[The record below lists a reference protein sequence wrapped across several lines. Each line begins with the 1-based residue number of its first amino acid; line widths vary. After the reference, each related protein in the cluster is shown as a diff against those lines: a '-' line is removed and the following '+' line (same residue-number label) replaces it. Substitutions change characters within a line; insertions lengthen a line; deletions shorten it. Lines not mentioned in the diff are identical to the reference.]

1 MLQIPLVVGKDF
13 LMSRFQTNQPS
24 RRYGSQEAIAGK
36 SCGRSGLNK
45 GPKEEKISD
54 EPRRDSYD
62 INRLNLPLNRMIKS
76 LSQ

>member
-24 RRYGSQEAIAGK
+24 RRYSSQGAMAGK
-36 SCGRSGLNK
+36 SCGGSGLNK
-45 GPKEEKISD
+45 GHKEEKISD
-54 EPRRDSYD
+54 EPRKDSYD
-62 INRLNLPLNRMIKS
+62 INGLNLSLNRTIKS